1 MDHVLSDVDS
11 RKCAAES
18 IRTGRAILFQVRT
31 LLRQPS
37 PANAEESGKLLSDA
51 AEHFRSALT
60 QLQAHRDISLKAE
73 LEQLRVEVDVLAKT
87 LSETDRLLTSWTRR
101 LGVRANGY
109 TERGTSAPLILVKK
123 LSVTG

>member
-1 MDHVLSDVDS
+1 MDHALSEVDS
-11 RKCAAES
+11 RKSAAQS
-18 IRTGRAILFQVRT
+18 IRTGRSILFQVRG

-37 PANAEESGKLLSDA
+37 QANAEESGKLLNDA
-51 AEHFRSALT
+51 AEHFKHALT
-60 QLQAHRDISLKAE
+60 QLQARRDMSLKAE
-73 LEQLRVEVDVLAKT
+73 LEQLRVEVDVLARS